1 MSGRRHEANIFIDI
15 ALGDDTEDNDI
26 GSLDVMED
34 RPDILSLD
42 CSGEHGEVDPKLA
55 SNDISDPEEL
65 CDGVKDAR
73 LSENL
78 LGESFWKSPERECRC
93 LSIFPH

>member
-15 ALGDDTEDNDI
+15 ALGDDTEDSDM
-26 GSLDVMED
+26 GSLEVIDE

-42 CSGEHGEVDPKLA
+42 CSGEHGELDPKLA
-55 SNDISDPEEL
+55 SNDISDPEL
-65 CDGVKDAR
+65 CEGVKDAR

-78 LGESFWKSPERECRC
+78 LGDSF
-93 LSIFPH
+93 